1 MTNRQHPHVCRL
13 WIVMWLWPGSSIT
26 AMLQTGVLNAP
37 VMNDTVRSFIFCT
50 KASRPDT
57 TKATIAPF
65 VPGVGPIFVV
75 VMAVVAH
82 MQAKH
87 VFIESSRPSHVR
99 DRIDRE
105 GC

>member
-1 MTNRQHPHVCRL
+1 
-13 WIVMWLWPGSSIT
+13 
-26 AMLQTGVLNAP
+26 
-37 VMNDTVRSFIFCT
+37 
-50 KASRPDT
+50 
-57 TKATIAPF
+57 
-65 VPGVGPIFVV
+65 